1 MAGNPTTQVFDITI
15 KTSLPA
21 TIFKTNDVIDFLN
34 SPGQSFWNN
43 GLQDLCSVSNFF
55 QYGLELVSTK
65 VSNAVWVN
73 AGGKA
78 QLNYTLTT
86 VSDPVTAQQINA
98 TLWLMVG
105 LAVTAIGAILILI
118 PVGGWAADL
127 VGAILMAAGV
137 LTILDIGVVEVSNI
151 FSQFGN
157 FLKSPAG
164 ALLIGGIG
172 VAIIAGV
179 GLMVYGVATSEKAK
193 QNVRNVAE
201 YTTGKVAEYTPKVA
215 HAVGTVAGQAY
226 STAKAYAPQVAS
238 TVKSTAS
245 KAYNYVT
252 Q

>member
-1 MAGNPTTQVFDITI
+1 MAGNPTTQVFDITM

-21 TIFKTNDVIDFLN
+21 SILKTNDVIDFLN

-55 QYGLELVSTK
+55 KYGLEVVSTQ

-98 TLWLMVG
+98 SLWLMIG
-105 LAVTAIGAILILI
+105 IAVTAIGALLILI
-118 PVGGWAADL
+118 PVGGWAVDL

-151 FSQFGN
+151 LPIIFG
-157 FLKSPAG
+157 STAG
-164 ALLIGGIG
+164 KILIAGIG

-215 HAVGTVAGQAY
+215 SA
-226 STAKAYAPQVAS
+226 
-238 TVKSTAS
+238 VKSTAS

>member
-21 TIFKTNDVIDFLN
+21 TILHTNDVIDFLN
-34 SPGQSFWNN
+34 SPGQGFWND

-98 TLWLMVG
+98 SLWLMIG
-105 LAVTAIGAILILI
+105 LAVTAIGALLILI
-118 PVGGWAADL
+118 PPGIWFDIIGL
-127 VGAILMAAGV
+127 ILMAAGV

-151 FSQFGN
+151 IHT
-157 FLKSPAG
+157 PAG
-164 ALLIGGIG
+164 EILIAGIG
-172 VAIIAGV
+172 IALIAGV
-179 GLMVYGVATSEKAK
+179 GLFVYGVLTSEKAK

-201 YTTGKVAEYTPKVA
+201 YTTGKAAEYTPKVA
-215 HAVGTVAGQAY
+215 HA
-226 STAKAYAPQVAS
+226 
-238 TVKSTAS
+238 VKSTAS

>member
-1 MAGNPTTQVFDITI
+1 MAGNPTTQVFDITM

-21 TIFKTNDVIDFLN
+21 SILKTNDVIDFLN

-55 QYGLELVSTK
+55 KYGLEVVSTQ

-98 TLWLMVG
+98 SLWLMIG
-105 LAVTAIGAILILI
+105 IAVTAIGALLILI
-118 PVGGWAADL
+118 PVGGWAVDL

-151 FSQFGN
+151 LPIIFG
-157 FLKSPAG
+157 STAG
-164 ALLIGGIG
+164 KILIAGIG
-172 VAIIAGV
+172 VALIAGV
-179 GLMVYGVATSEKAK
+179 GLFVYGVATSAQAR

-215 HAVGTVAGQAY
+215 SA
-226 STAKAYAPQVAS
+226 
-238 TVKSTAS
+238 VKSTAS

>member
-1 MAGNPTTQVFDITI
+1 MAGNPTTQVFNITM

-21 TIFKTNDVIDFLN
+21 SIFKTNDVIDFLN
-34 SPGQSFWNN
+34 SPGQGFWNN

-55 QYGLELVSTK
+55 RYGLEVTSTK

-73 AGGKA
+73 SGGKA

-98 TLWLMVG
+98 SLWLMVG
-105 LAVTAIGAILILI
+105 LAVSVIGAILLLI
-118 PVGGWAADL
+118 PIGGWAVDL
-127 VGAILMAAGV
+127 VGLILVAAGV

-151 FSQFGN
+151 
-157 FLKSPAG
+157 LHSPAG

-179 GLMVYGVATSEKAK
+179 GLMVYGVATNEKAK

-215 HAVGTVAGQAY
+215 HAVGTVAGQ
-226 STAKAYAPQVAS
+226 VAGA
-238 TVKSTAS
+238 VKSTAS

>member
-1 MAGNPTTQVFDITI
+1 MAGNPTTQVFNITM

-21 TIFKTNDVIDFLN
+21 TIFNTNDVINFLN
-34 SPGQSFWNN
+34 SPGQNFWNG

-55 QYGLELVSTK
+55 QYGIELVSTQ

-73 AGGKA
+73 ADGKA
-78 QLNYTLTT
+78 QLNFTLTT

-151 FSQFGN
+151 IHTIFG
-157 FLKSPAG
+157 STAG
-164 ALLIGGIG
+164 KILIAGIG
-172 VAIIAGV
+172 IAIIAGA

-201 YTTGKVAEYTPKVA
+201 YTTGKVAEYTPKVV
-215 HAVGTVAGQAY
+215 HAVGTAAGQAY

-238 TVKSTAS
+238 AVKSTAS

>member
-21 TIFKTNDVIDFLN
+21 TILHTNDVINFLN
-34 SPGQSFWNN
+34 SPGQNFWNS
-43 GLQDLCSVSNFF
+43 GLQDLYSVSNFF

-73 AGGKA
+73 ADGKA
-78 QLNYTLTT
+78 QLNFTLTT
-86 VSDPVTAQQINA
+86 VSDPVTAQQIKA
-98 TLWLMVG
+98 SLWLMIG
-105 LAVTAIGAILILI
+105 LAVTTIGALLILI
-118 PVGGWAADL
+118 PPGIWFDIIGL
-127 VGAILMAAGV
+127 ILMAAGV

-151 FSQFGN
+151 IH
-157 FLKSPAG
+157 SPAG
-164 ALLIGGIG
+164 EIFFAGIG
-172 VAIIAGV
+172 IALIVGA

-238 TVKSTAS
+238 AVKSTAS

>member
-21 TIFKTNDVIDFLN
+21 TILHTNDVINFLN
-34 SPGQSFWNN
+34 SPGQNFWNG
-43 GLQDLCSVSNFF
+43 GLQDLYSVSNFF

-78 QLNYTLTT
+78 QLNFTLTT

-127 VGAILMAAGV
+127 VGLILMAAGV

-151 FSQFGN
+151 IH
-157 FLKSPAG
+157 SPAG
-164 ALLIGGIG
+164 EILFAGIG
-172 VAIIAGV
+172 IALIVGA

-226 STAKAYAPQVAS
+226 ST
-238 TVKSTAS
+238 VKSTAS

>member
-21 TIFKTNDVIDFLN
+21 TILHTNDVINFLN
-34 SPGQSFWNN
+34 SPGQNFWNG
-43 GLQDLCSVSNFF
+43 GLQDLYSVSNFF
-55 QYGLELVSTK
+55 QYGLEVTSTQ

-86 VSDPVTAQQINA
+86 VSDPVTAQQINT
-98 TLWLMVG
+98 TLWLMIG
-105 LAVTAIGAILILI
+105 LAVTAIGALLILI
-118 PVGGWAADL
+118 PPGIWFDIIGL
-127 VGAILMAAGV
+127 ILMAAGV

-151 FSQFGN
+151 IH
-157 FLKSPAG
+157 SPAG
-164 ALLIGGIG
+164 EILFAGIG
-172 VAIIAGV
+172 IALIAGV

-193 QNVRNVAE
+193 QNVRSVAE

-215 HAVGTVAGQAY
+215 HAV
-226 STAKAYAPQVAS
+226 
-238 TVKSTAS
+238 KSTAS
-245 KAYNYVT
+245 KVYNYVA

>member
-1 MAGNPTTQVFDITI
+1 MAGNPTTQVFDITM

-21 TIFKTNDVIDFLN
+21 SILKTNDVIDFLN

-55 QYGLELVSTK
+55 KYGLEVTSTQ

-73 AGGKA
+73 ADGKA

-98 TLWLMVG
+98 SLWLMIG
-105 LAVTAIGAILILI
+105 IAVTAIGALLLLI

-127 VGAILMAAGV
+127 VGAILVAAGV
-137 LTILDIGVVEVSNI
+137 LTILDIGVVEVSSIFNEIGQI
-151 FSQFGN
+151 FS
-157 FLKSPAG
+157 SPAG
-164 ALLIGGIG
+164 KILEAGIG
-172 VAIIAGV
+172 IAIIAGV
-179 GLMVYGVATSEKAK
+179 GLFVYGVATSEKAK
-193 QNVRNVAE
+193 QNVRSVAE

-215 HAVGTVAGQAY
+215 SA
-226 STAKAYAPQVAS
+226 
-238 TVKSTAS
+238 VKSTAS

>member
-1 MAGNPTTQVFDITI
+1 MAGNPTTQVFNITM

-21 TIFKTNDVIDFLN
+21 TILKTNDVIDFLN
-34 SPGQSFWNN
+34 SPGQSFWNG

-55 QYGLELVSTK
+55 KYGVEVVSTK

-73 AGGKA
+73 SGGKA
-78 QLNYTLTT
+78 QLNFTLTT

-98 TLWLMVG
+98 SLWLMIG
-105 LAVTAIGAILILI
+105 LAVTAIGALLILI
-118 PVGGWAADL
+118 PPGIWFDIIGL
-127 VGAILMAAGV
+127 ILMAAGV
-137 LTILDIGVVEVSNI
+137 LTILNIGVVEVSNI
-151 FSQFGN
+151 
-157 FLKSPAG
+157 LKSPAG

-193 QNVRNVAE
+193 QNVRSVAE

-215 HAVGTVAGQAY
+215 HAAGTVAGQAY
-226 STAKAYAPQVAS
+226 SAA
-238 TVKSTAS
+238 KSTAS

>member
-1 MAGNPTTQVFDITI
+1 MAGNPTTQVFNITI

-21 TIFKTNDVIDFLN
+21 TILKTNDVIDFLN
-34 SPGQSFWNN
+34 SPGQSFWNG

-55 QYGLELVSTK
+55 KYGVEVVSTK

-73 AGGKA
+73 ADGKA

-86 VSDPVTAQQINA
+86 VSDPVTAQQIKA
-98 TLWLMVG
+98 SLWLMIG
-105 LAVTAIGAILILI
+105 LAVTAIGALLILI
-118 PVGGWAADL
+118 PPGIWFDIIGL
-127 VGAILMAAGV
+127 ILMAAGV

-151 FSQFGN
+151 
-157 FLKSPAG
+157 LKSPAG

-215 HAVGTVAGQAY
+215 HAAGTVTG
-226 STAKAYAPQVAS
+226 QVAS
-238 TVKSTAS
+238 AVKSTAS

>member
-21 TIFKTNDVIDFLN
+21 TILHTNDVIDFLN
-34 SPGQSFWNN
+34 SPGQNFWNG
-43 GLQDLCSVSNFF
+43 GLQDLYSVSNFF

-78 QLNYTLTT
+78 QLNFTLTT
-86 VSDPVTAQQINA
+86 VSDPVTAQQVNA

-105 LAVTAIGAILILI
+105 LAVTAIGALLIII
-118 PVGGWAADL
+118 PPGIWFDIIGL
-127 VGAILMAAGV
+127 ILMAAGV

-151 FSQFGN
+151 IH
-157 FLKSPAG
+157 SPAG
-164 ALLIGGIG
+164 EIFFAGIG
-172 VAIIAGV
+172 IALIAGV

>member
-1 MAGNPTTQVFDITI
+1 M

-21 TIFKTNDVIDFLN
+21 SILKTNDVIDFLN
-34 SPGQSFWNN
+34 SPGQSFWNG

-55 QYGLELVSTK
+55 RYGLEVVSTQ

-73 AGGKA
+73 ADGKA

-98 TLWLMVG
+98 SLWLMIGV
-105 LAVTAIGAILILI
+105 AVTAIGALLILI
-118 PVGGWAADL
+118 PPGIWFDIIGL
-127 VGAILMAAGV
+127 ILMAAGV

-151 FSQFGN
+151 VHTIFG
-157 FLKSPAG
+157 STAG
-164 ALLIGGIG
+164 KILIAGIG
-172 VAIIAGV
+172 VALIAGV
-179 GLMVYGVATSEKAK
+179 GLMVYGVATSAQAR
-193 QNVRNVAE
+193 QNVRSVAE

-215 HAVGTVAGQAY
+215 HVAGTVAGQAY
-226 STAKAYAPQVAS
+226 STAKAYAPQVAQA
-238 TVKSTAS
+238 VKSTAS

>member
-1 MAGNPTTQVFDITI
+1 MAGNPTTQVFNITM

-21 TIFKTNDVIDFLN
+21 TILKTNDVINFLN
-34 SPGQSFWNN
+34 SPGQSFWNG

-55 QYGLELVSTK
+55 RYGLEVVSTQ

-98 TLWLMVG
+98 SLWLMVG
-105 LAVTAIGAILILI
+105 LAVTAIGALLILI
-118 PVGGWAADL
+118 PPGIWFDIIGL
-127 VGAILMAAGV
+127 ILMAAGV

-151 FSQFGN
+151 LPIIFG
-157 FLKSPAG
+157 STAG
-164 ALLIGGIG
+164 KILIAGIG
-172 VAIIAGV
+172 VAIIAGA
-179 GLMVYGVATSEKAK
+179 GLMVYGVATSAQAR
-193 QNVRNVAE
+193 QNVRSVAE

-215 HAVGTVAGQAY
+215 SA
-226 STAKAYAPQVAS
+226 
-238 TVKSTAS
+238 VKSTAS
-245 KAYNYVT
+245 KAYNYVS

>member
-1 MAGNPTTQVFDITI
+1 MAGNPTTQVFNITM

-21 TIFKTNDVIDFLN
+21 SILKTNDVIDFLN

-55 QYGLELVSTK
+55 KYGVEVTSTK
-65 VSNAVWVN
+65 VSNAVWIN

-86 VSDPVTAQQINA
+86 VSDPVTAQQINSG
-98 TLWLMVG
+98 LWLMIG
-105 LAVTAIGAILILI
+105 LAVTAIGALLLLI
-118 PVGGWAADL
+118 PVGGWAVDL
-127 VGAILMAAGV
+127 VGAILVAAGV
-137 LTILDIGVVEVSNI
+137 LTILDIGVVEVSSIFNKIGQI
-151 FSQFGN
+151 FS
-157 FLKSPAG
+157 SPAG
-164 ALLIGGIG
+164 KLLEAGIG
-172 VAIIAGV
+172 IAIVAGV

-201 YTTGKVAEYTPKVA
+201 YTTGKAAEYTPKVA
-215 HAVGTVAGQAY
+215 SA
-226 STAKAYAPQVAS
+226 
-238 TVKSTAS
+238 VKSTAS

>member
-1 MAGNPTTQVFDITI
+1 MAGNPTTQVFDITM

-34 SPGQSFWNN
+34 SPGQGFWND

-73 AGGKA
+73 ADGKA

-98 TLWLMVG
+98 SLWLMVG

-127 VGAILMAAGV
+127 VGLILMAAGV
-137 LTILDIGVVEVSNI
+137 LTILDIGVVEVTNI
-151 FSQFGN
+151 IH
-157 FLKSPAG
+157 SPAG
-164 ALLIGGIG
+164 EIFFAGIG
-172 VAIIAGV
+172 IALIAGV
-179 GLMVYGVATSEKAK
+179 GLFVYGVLTSEKAK

-201 YTTGKVAEYTPKVA
+201 YTTSKVAEYTPKVA
-215 HAVGTVAGQAY
+215 HAV
-226 STAKAYAPQVAS
+226 
-238 TVKSTAS
+238 KSTAS
-245 KAYNYVT
+245 KAYNYVA

>member
-1 MAGNPTTQVFDITI
+1 MAGNPTTQVFNITM

-21 TIFKTNDVIDFLN
+21 TILKTNDVIDFLN
-34 SPGQSFWNN
+34 SPGQSFWNG

-55 QYGLELVSTK
+55 KYGVEVVSTK

-73 AGGKA
+73 SGGKA
-78 QLNYTLTT
+78 QLNFTLTT

-98 TLWLMVG
+98 SLWLMIG
-105 LAVTAIGAILILI
+105 LAVTAIGALLILI
-118 PVGGWAADL
+118 PPGIWFDIIGL
-127 VGAILMAAGV
+127 ILMAAGV
-137 LTILDIGVVEVSNI
+137 LTILNIGVVEVSNI
-151 FSQFGN
+151 
-157 FLKSPAG
+157 LKSPAG

-215 HAVGTVAGQAY
+215 GA
-226 STAKAYAPQVAS
+226 
-238 TVKSTAS
+238 VKSTAS

>member
-1 MAGNPTTQVFDITI
+1 M

-21 TIFKTNDVIDFLN
+21 SILKTNDVIDFLN
-34 SPGQSFWNN
+34 SPGQSFWNG

-98 TLWLMVG
+98 SLWLMIGV
-105 LAVTAIGAILILI
+105 AVTAIGALLILI
-118 PVGGWAADL
+118 PVGGWAVDL
-127 VGAILMAAGV
+127 VGAILVAAGV
-137 LTILDIGVVEVSNI
+137 LTILDIGVIEVSSIFNEIGQI
-151 FSQFGN
+151 FS
-157 FLKSPAG
+157 SPAG
-164 ALLIGGIG
+164 KILEAGIG
-172 VAIIAGV
+172 IAIIAGV
-179 GLMVYGVATSEKAK
+179 GLFVYGVATSEKAK

-201 YTTGKVAEYTPKVA
+201 YTTGKAAEYTPKVA
-215 HAVGTVAGQAY
+215 HAAGTVVGQAY

-238 TVKSTAS
+238 AVKSTAS

>member
-1 MAGNPTTQVFDITI
+1 MAGNPTTQVFNITM

-21 TIFKTNDVIDFLN
+21 SILKTNDVIDFLN
-34 SPGQSFWNN
+34 SPGQGFWNG

-55 QYGLELVSTK
+55 RYGLEVVSTQ

-73 AGGKA
+73 ADGKA

-98 TLWLMVG
+98 SLWLMIG
-105 LAVTAIGAILILI
+105 LAVTAIGALLIII
-118 PVGGWAADL
+118 PAGIWADI

-151 FSQFGN
+151 LPIIFG
-157 FLKSPAG
+157 STAG
-164 ALLIGGIG
+164 KILIAGIG
-172 VAIIAGV
+172 IALIAGV

-215 HAVGTVAGQAY
+215 GA
-226 STAKAYAPQVAS
+226 
-238 TVKSTAS
+238 VKSTAS

>member
-1 MAGNPTTQVFDITI
+1 MAGNPTTQVFNITM

-21 TIFKTNDVIDFLN
+21 TILKTNDVIDFLN
-34 SPGQSFWNN
+34 SPGQSFWNG

-55 QYGLELVSTK
+55 KYGVEVVSTK

-73 AGGKA
+73 SGGKA
-78 QLNYTLTT
+78 QLNFTLTT

-98 TLWLMVG
+98 SLWLMIG
-105 LAVTAIGAILILI
+105 LAVTAIGALLILI
-118 PVGGWAADL
+118 PPGIWFDIIGL
-127 VGAILMAAGV
+127 ILMAAGV
-137 LTILDIGVVEVSNI
+137 LTILNIGVVEVSNI
-151 FSQFGN
+151 
-157 FLKSPAG
+157 LKSPAG

-215 HAVGTVAGQAY
+215 SA
-226 STAKAYAPQVAS
+226 
-238 TVKSTAS
+238 VKSTAS

>member
-1 MAGNPTTQVFDITI
+1 MAGNPTTQVFNITM

-21 TIFKTNDVIDFLN
+21 TILKTNDVIDFLN
-34 SPGQSFWNN
+34 SPGQSFWNG

-55 QYGLELVSTK
+55 RYGLEVVSTQ

-98 TLWLMVG
+98 SLWLMVG
-105 LAVTAIGAILILI
+105 LAVTAIGALLILI
-118 PVGGWAADL
+118 PPGIWFDIIGL
-127 VGAILMAAGV
+127 ILMAAGV

-151 FSQFGN
+151 LPIIFG
-157 FLKSPAG
+157 STAG
-164 ALLIGGIG
+164 KILIAGIG
-172 VAIIAGV
+172 VAIIAGA
-179 GLMVYGVATSEKAK
+179 GLMVYGVATSAQAR
-193 QNVRNVAE
+193 QNVRSVAE

-215 HAVGTVAGQAY
+215 SA
-226 STAKAYAPQVAS
+226 
-238 TVKSTAS
+238 VKSTAS
-245 KAYNYVT
+245 KAYNYVS